1 MLASGRRLHVLSI
14 VLRVALAVVAP
25 QTRRCSAC
33 RALLSFNSSFGNS
46 AEMLYLIPLVL
57 PMALAV
63 VDCEH
68 CEVKSASMIQR
79 HVQKHGEDMK
89 AQSCIASTT
98 ATCDTSAKGFDVESM
113 LGRIHQEPTSGAKLA
128 LLRKYGRDLASYV
141 GESRNHTEIMKN
153 GTIDLHTLINDLIQK
168 LLGELTESQA
178 SINASVDSFASCADH
193 LKLDQALVDAQS
205 VAMANT
211 LRLRSETN
219 STITVSG
226 NLGSTVDEANT
237 EGTRL
242 KDLIDTKVLQYT
254 SHLNTVVT
262 AVNEETLANQS
273 LQDAKDA
280 ALALYSSCECLVKEQ
295 HDSLVTT
302 VNSSSRLVHD
312 NINLL
317 KYLTCRL
324 QNGKQSDSCSL
335 SRDGGNSIDLR
346 AGEVVL
352 AADAT
357 CDQSS
362 QVSQG
367 SGPPHGPPV
376 NHPFIDFASTC
387 ACTTGQNDACNTKCH
402 GPQEEGGQT
411 CFTYTDLGS
420 LTWKACMQEASRLGA
435 TLCSEDYTDKGG
447 WGGHRH
453 GNEAEQFERFYS
465 VKFTPITDTAKCVVG
480 KIDRVTMMDRS
491 VCSEKAEYDGD
502 TWWYHDAGELYYD
515 ECVYMA
521 SSAGATVID
530 PSTIGQGDGTDY
542 WFFTR
547 HSGNVYQ
554 YWTGADTAGMFNV
567 GCKARGGQKK
577 CMFGFMQV

>member
-1 MLASGRRLHVLSI
+1 MLAHGRRLHVLSI

-25 QTRRCSAC
+25 QTRCCSAC

-128 LLRKYGRDLASYV
+128 LLRKYGRELASYV
-141 GESRNHTEIMKN
+141 GESRSHTEIMKN

-242 KDLIDTKVLQYT
+242 KDLIDTKARSSQSRGPKLFLRPTGQ
-254 SHLNTVVT
+254 
-262 AVNEETLANQS
+262 TLG
-273 LQDAKDA
+273 
-280 ALALYSSCECLVKEQ
+280 
-295 HDSLVTT
+295 
-302 VNSSSRLVHD
+302 R
-312 NINLL
+312 
-317 KYLTCRL
+317 
-324 QNGKQSDSCSL
+324 SCS
-335 SRDGGNSIDLR
+335 
-346 AGEVVL
+346 
-352 AADAT
+352 T
-357 CDQSS
+357 
-362 QVSQG
+362 
-367 SGPPHGPPV
+367 
-376 NHPFIDFASTC
+376 HPI
-387 ACTTGQNDACNTKCH
+387 
-402 GPQEEGGQT
+402 
-411 CFTYTDLGS
+411 
-420 LTWKACMQEASRLGA
+420 
-435 TLCSEDYTDKGG
+435 
-447 WGGHRH
+447 
-453 GNEAEQFERFYS
+453 
-465 VKFTPITDTAKCVVG
+465 
-480 KIDRVTMMDRS
+480 
-491 VCSEKAEYDGD
+491 
-502 TWWYHDAGELYYD
+502 
-515 ECVYMA
+515 
-521 SSAGATVID
+521 
-530 PSTIGQGDGTDY
+530 
-542 WFFTR
+542 
-547 HSGNVYQ
+547 
-554 YWTGADTAGMFNV
+554 
-567 GCKARGGQKK
+567 
-577 CMFGFMQV
+577 